1 MTQSV
6 LHYNEALVNEALG
19 LAEGPCGLSSF
30 FHNEKRRIMFGV
42 NSRAQLENPNRSFG
56 PALPKTLLGCLAALT
71 LWISPA
77 LIEGQDPEKMQ
88 KNYDEK
94 LAKAFAKVVPWQS
107 SLAAAQKLAAEKNLP
122 IIAYFTRSYAP

>member
-1 MTQSV
+1 MKHLV
-6 LHYNEALVNEALG
+6 LLHNEAMPDEALG
-19 LAEGPCGLSSF
+19 LAAGAWGLSSF
-30 FHNEKRRIMFGV
+30 FHNEKRRFMFGD
-42 NSRAQLENPNRSFG
+42 NSRAQLETPNRSFG
-56 PALPKTLLGCLAALT
+56 PGLPKTLLGCLAALT

-94 LAKAFAKVVPWQS
+94 LAKAFAKAVPWQS